1 MKAKL
6 ATAFATLAIAFAPF
20 TANAQNMTIPCPTMP
35 AAFEAYGHNVM
46 PTEQALEIESA
57 NPNTLVGPLYNF
69 SHPRDRYQTEPMRV
83 ALSCVT
89 WPGGSPTNYALLT
102 QLTTYV
108 TRLGNDGGSQYG
120 ALARGV
126 VILHA
131 HSGAQATIGQEFA
144 ITRQVPWEWISSDGN
159 YIVGRKQPR
168 GDIRWVQESE
178 WLREINRTYGQRGM
192 ATPTPAPTVVST
204 PIPSTPLAQ
213 PVDDIRQRVT
223 NLEQRQQNTENKLD
237 QIIDILRGTPT
248 PSVTP

>member
-1 MKAKL
+1 MIKL
-6 ATAFATLAIAFAPF
+6 IIALLIATVMSPTIV
-20 TANAQNMTIPCPTMP
+20 TAQNMTITMPCPIMP
-35 AAFEAYGHNVM
+35 TAFAAYGYGVM
-46 PTEQALEIESA
+46 PTERALEIEA
-57 NPNTLVGPLYNF
+57 QPLDTLVGPTYDF
-69 SHPRDRYQTEPMRV
+69 SHPGDRYRAEPARV

-144 ITRQVPWEWISSDGN
+144 ITRQIPWEWISPDGN

-192 ATPTPAPTVVST
+192 ATPTPTPVPTLAPVTIQQQTVEQRITAVENRVDSMDAKLDKIVEILSPSPT
-204 PIPSTPLAQ
+204 PIRIP
-213 PVDDIRQRVT
+213 
-223 NLEQRQQNTENKLD
+223 
-237 QIIDILRGTPT
+237 
-248 PSVTP
+248 